1 MSRFFKFLIRIS
13 SFLSK
18 ELTEIL
24 RQPRLIL
31 TLVFGPFLIMFLFG
45 LGYPDQNRTLRAI
58 FVAEDP
64 SSIQGNMQLFTNSP
78 NPAIEI
84 ENQNIENN
92 KELALA
98 KLALNETDVVI
109 VIPKD
114 PFEIVRSNQQA
125 VFTIYH
131 NEVDPFQIAY
141 INSIARI
148 YTDEVN
154 RRILQSLAEQGQQ
167 NAGTVETSLDNAI
180 AKTQALKQTIPPG
193 DTTAA
198 AQVDELEQELT
209 TVNEQL
215 AAFRS
220 LGSAVLVNPFNVD
233 TSPLSNVQFS
243 PTNFFAPAVIVLLLQ
258 HLSITF
264 ASLSIVREH
273 RSGII
278 ELFRVA
284 PITAFETLVGKF
296 LSYLLFEILLAS
308 VITVL
313 AVWLLKVPMFGSWYD
328 YALAVTI
335 LLFTSL
341 AVGFL
346 ISLISQT
353 DTQAVQYSMLLLLA
367 SIFFSGFFLDLR
379 LMWEPIKVLAWSL
392 PATYG
397 IKMLQDIM
405 LRGASAPPM
414 IFQGLALIGIV
425 LFLVNWFLLR
435 RRMEAQ
441 YS

>member
-1 MSRFFKFLIRIS
+1 
-13 SFLSK
+13 
-18 ELTEIL
+18 
-24 RQPRLIL
+24 
-31 TLVFGPFLIMFLFG
+31 
-45 LGYPDQNRTLRAI
+45 
-58 FVAEDP
+58 
-64 SSIQGNMQLFTNSP
+64 
-78 NPAIEI
+78 
-84 ENQNIENN
+84 
-92 KELALA
+92 
-98 KLALNETDVVI
+98 
-109 VIPKD
+109 
-114 PFEIVRSNQQA
+114 
-125 VFTIYH
+125 VFTVFH

-141 INSIARI
+141 INSVSRI

-167 NAGTVETSLDNAI
+167 NAGTVESNLDDAIARTQAIKQAASLDAN
-180 AKTQALKQTIPPG
+180 
-193 DTTAA
+193 TAN
-198 AQVDELEQELT
+198 QVNELEQSLT
-209 TVNEQL
+209 TVQEQL

-233 TSPLSNVQFS
+233 TSPLSNIQFS
-243 PTNFFAPAVIVLLLQ
+243 PTNFFAPSVIVLLLQ

-264 ASLSIVREH
+264 ASLSIVRER

-284 PITAFETLVGKF
+284 PITAFETLIGKF
-296 LSYLLFEILLAS
+296 LSYLLFEILLAA
-308 VITVL
+308 VITIL
-313 AVWLLKVPMFGSWYD
+313 AVWVLRVPMFGNWGHYIT
-328 YALAVTI
+328 AVVI

-367 SIFFSGFFLDLR
+367 SIFFSGFLLDLR
-379 LMWEPIKVLAWSL
+379 LMWEPMKILAWSL

-397 IKMLQDIM
+397 IKLLQDIM
-405 LRGASAPPM
+405 LRGASAPPLL
-414 IFQGLALIGIV
+414 FQGLLLIGV
-425 LFLVNWFLLR
+425 GLFLLNWLLLR